1 MNCTQNEKISQVSE
15 ETLVTGID
23 IERIF
28 KVNATR
34 KNIPVAFTLNVIGVA
49 FSLKVKEIQ
58 KEG

>member
-1 MNCTQNEKISQVSE
+1 LPLAKKYFKSQ
-15 ETLVTGID
+15 
-23 IERIF
+23 RIF

-49 FSLKVKEIQ
+49 FSLKVKEMQ